1 VHVRKHWIKITNFVL
16 RNKHKQFRCNNEVV
30 KVVPTE

>member
-16 RNKHKQFRCNNEVV
+16 RNKHKQFRCKNQVV
-30 KVVPTE
+30 YYT